1 MVRVFDRNMFIMLFS
16 VMIGVILITYFLADI
31 VNQSKLESLTTEHIA
46 EIETIEEMNIKF
58 TNGFLESSVLLDTAR
73 EFRAFGNYH
82 FDLAILFYNS
92 ALSEKNIS
100 LMKSY
105 INNTIDNCTKAMPK
119 YFNSHLN
126 FESSSDFFNN
136 TKKHTTYSNYLK
148 LLDLYVNLT
157 KSGSRLTLLRYNAS
171 KYLKY
176 LAENVTNDEIN
187 LSALMDLFNE
197 SMMIYDEELGIY
209 NEYEEEIDEYDI
221 VGFDPNR
228 EPT

>member
-1 MVRVFDRNMFIMLFS
+1 M
-16 VMIGVILITYFLADI
+16 DI
-31 VNQSKLESLTTEHIA
+31 V
-46 EIETIEEMNIKF
+46 
-58 TNGFLESSVLLDTAR
+58 
-73 EFRAFGNYH
+73 Y
-82 FDLAILFYNS
+82 Y
-92 ALSEKNIS
+92 
-100 LMKSY
+100 
-105 INNTIDNCTKAMPK
+105 
-119 YFNSHLN
+119 
-126 FESSSDFFNN
+126 
-136 TKKHTTYSNYLK
+136 NYLK

-209 NEYEEEIDEYDI
+209 NQYEEEIDEYDI